1 MFPNSDVEPLVV
13 RQRGT
18 SARADHRALL
28 LHGLGSSESCWD
40 SFIDHRPPELDLWTA
55 GLPWRSGGP
64 YAVAGRAE
72 SEWIASAIRQVPGG
86 ADVVIAHSY
95 ATILLMEL
103 LSDLAVAGVH
113 PREELGVRA
122 VVLVSPFYR
131 KHPNDFT
138 WAELPGNLTAM
149 RRSAEDHI
157 ELMSRNGLAPGL
169 RADMAELACAR
180 LGPYWAVRYLD
191 AYLRTP
197 FLALERIDLPVHLVV
212 GDNDPV
218 APPAEAEALAGE
230 LGGHA
235 SIERIDG
242 CGHTPMAERPERFSL
257 AVQQFLATLSAGTP
271 RRRPTEYGSTR

>member
-1 MFPNSDVEPLVV
+1 MFRDSDVEPLVL

-18 SARADHRALL
+18 SAQAGDRALL

-40 SFIDHRPPELDLWTA
+40 PFVVHRPPALDLWTA

-64 YAVAGRAE
+64 YAVAERAE
-72 SEWIASAIRQVPGG
+72 STWIDTAIRQVPGG

-95 ATILLMEL
+95 ATILLLQL
-103 LSDLAVAGVH
+103 LSDLAVAGAD
-113 PREELGVRA
+113 PREELGIRA
-122 VVLVSPFYR
+122 LVLVSPFYR
-131 KHPNDFT
+131 KQPKDFS

-157 ELMSRNGLAPGL
+157 ELMSRNGLDPGV

-197 FLALERIDLPVHLVV
+197 FLALDRIDLPVHLVV
-212 GDNDPV
+212 GDSDTV

-230 LGGHA
+230 LGRA
-235 SIERIDG
+235 SMERIAG

-257 AVQQFLATLSAGTP
+257 AVQQFLATLSAGHTP
-271 RRRPTEYGSTR
+271 AAVN